1 MDLIIPDLINLPDL
15 AATHSLATQIAAKLQ
30 PGSVLALSG
39 ELGSGKTT
47 FIQYLASALGI
58 NHRLISPTFVVMRQY
73 PLPSVDGNFYH
84 LDLYRLT
91 TTNDVQTL
99 GIEEL
104 IAENK
109 HIIAIEWP
117 DLVKPMLPDHTIYI
131 KFDIDKQGTHRAQF
145 AA

>member
-1 MDLIIPDLINLPDL
+1 
-15 AATHSLATQIAAKLQ
+15 
-30 PGSVLALSG
+30 
-39 ELGSGKTT
+39 
-47 FIQYLASALGI
+47 
-58 NHRLISPTFVVMRQY
+58 
-73 PLPSVDGNFYH
+73 
-84 LDLYRLT
+84 
-91 TTNDVQTL
+91 VQTL